1 VAGIGKVYPKKKEAG
16 QEMKLVKIAME
27 LGIDDEDTIMNSSN
41 SSFDSYK
48 DKIANYLNNKLYM
61 DPEFFG
67 EFGPE
72 NIVEI
77 MELD

>member
-1 VAGIGKVYPKKKEAG
+1 
-16 QEMKLVKIAME
+16 MKLIKISME
-27 LGIDDEDTIMNSSN
+27 LGIDEDEN
-41 SSFDSYK
+41 FYLPGEELVQASYPGLFTPQYDR

-72 NIVEI
+72 NIDSI
-77 MELD
+77 TELD

>member
-1 VAGIGKVYPKKKEAG
+1 LLTTTPTFWKKK
-16 QEMKLVKIAME
+16 MKLVKISME
-27 LGIDDEDTIMNSSN
+27 LGIDDEEDINNSST

-48 DKIANYLNNKLYM
+48 DKIANYLSNKLYT

-77 MELD
+77 RELN

>member
-1 VAGIGKVYPKKKEAG
+1 MVGTEKVYPKKKESG
-16 QEMKLVKIAME
+16 QEMKLIKISME
-27 LGIDDEDTIMNSSN
+27 LGIDDEISS
-41 SSFDSYK
+41 DK
-48 DKIANYLNNKLYM
+48 DAVADYLNNKLYM

-77 MELD
+77 REFD

>member
-1 VAGIGKVYPKKKEAG
+1 
-16 QEMKLVKIAME
+16 ME
-27 LGIDDEDTIMNSSN
+27 LGIEDDELLVHTGYISID
-41 SSFDSYK
+41 K
-48 DKIANYLNNKLYM
+48 DKIANYLNNKLHM

-77 MELD
+77 RELY

>member
-1 VAGIGKVYPKKKEAG
+1 
-16 QEMKLVKIAME
+16 ME
-27 LGIDDEDTIMNSSN
+27 LGIDDEEDINNSST

-48 DKIANYLNNKLYM
+48 DKIANYLSNKLYT

-77 MELD
+77 RELN

>member
-1 VAGIGKVYPKKKEAG
+1 
-16 QEMKLVKIAME
+16 MKLVKITME
-27 LGIDDEDTIMNSSN
+27 LGIEDDELLVHTGYISID
-41 SSFDSYK
+41 K
-48 DKIANYLNNKLYM
+48 DKIANYLNNKLHM

-77 MELD
+77 RELY